1 VQSGAAYVFVRNG
14 ATWSQQAYLKASN
27 TGQSDYF
34 GGSVSVSGD
43 TVVVG
48 ASGEASSA
56 TGVNGNQSDNLA
68 EDSGAAYVFVRNG
81 ATWSQRAYL
90 KASNTGADDSFA
102 RSVSVSGD
110 TVVVGA
116 SFEASSATGV
126 NGNQSDNSSVPS
138 GAAYVFGVLEDFTLT
153 TSAVNGVVSGAGDY
167 GTGSTASVTATVAPG
182 YSFSGWTGDASG
194 TSNPLSVFMNSN
206 KSIGANFQPDPGDA
220 DADGLS
226 AYLERAVYGTDPNV
240 ADTDGDGLTDAW
252 EVGLGRFSII
262 QGTLTWEQARA
273 DAKAKGGDLA
283 SFPDENR
290 WNRAM
295 ETLGANALDSY
306 TGLWIGAGDAA
317 AEGQWTWVN
326 GETFLFQRWAA
337 NSPSLDPGNTLD
349 YAEAAGGAGGEIG
362 KWYDRS
368 SLTTRDGYILEIGYA
383 SIPTD
388 ADSDDDGLRDGQE
401 RTRGTNPLRA
411 DTDGDGLGDAFEVRF
426 QFNPLNQDSD
436 GDGIRD
442 GADDDDG
449 DTLTNAG
456 EAALGT
462 SPRLN
467 DTDND
472 GLKDQEEV
480 NVYLTDPKKSDTDGD
495 FLSDGTEVK
504 FTSTNP
510 LVKDTDG
517 DGIQDADEDL
527 DGDGFTNRQEL
538 ELFQTAPNNASDRFG
553 IEFEYTPAA
562 HALKFPTVSGRRYRV
577 ERSLNP
583 ADPAGWSEVVIFIG
597 NGARV
602 TVPLGVP
609 FSSIWFYRVRVS
621 LN

>member
-1 VQSGAAYVFVRNG
+1 
-14 ATWSQQAYLKASN
+14 
-27 TGQSDYF
+27 
-34 GGSVSVSGD
+34 
-43 TVVVG
+43 
-48 ASGEASSA
+48 
-56 TGVNGNQSDNLA
+56 
-68 EDSGAAYVFVRNG
+68 
-81 ATWSQRAYL
+81 
-90 KASNTGADDSFA
+90 
-102 RSVSVSGD
+102 
-110 TVVVGA
+110 
-116 SFEASSATGV
+116 
-126 NGNQSDNSSVPS
+126 
-138 GAAYVFGVLEDFTLT
+138 
-153 TSAVNGVVSGAGDY
+153 
-167 GTGSTASVTATVAPG
+167 
-182 YSFSGWTGDASG
+182 
-194 TSNPLSVFMNSN
+194 MN
-206 KSIGANFQPDPGDA
+206 
-220 DADGLS
+220 
-226 AYLERAVYGTDPNV
+226 
-240 ADTDGDGLTDAW
+240 
-252 EVGLGRFSII
+252 
-262 QGTLTWEQARA
+262 
-273 DAKAKGGDLA
+273 
-283 SFPDENR
+283 
-290 WNRAM
+290 
-295 ETLGANALDSY
+295 
-306 TGLWIGAGDAA
+306 
-317 AEGQWTWVN
+317 
-326 GETFLFQRWAA
+326 
-337 NSPSLDPGNTLD
+337 
-349 YAEAAGGAGGEIG
+349 
-362 KWYDRS
+362 
-368 SLTTRDGYILEIGYA
+368 
-383 SIPTD
+383 
-388 ADSDDDGLRDGQE
+388 
-401 RTRGTNPLRA
+401 
-411 DTDGDGLGDAFEVRF
+411 DAFEVRF

-436 GDGIRD
+436 GDGIPD
-442 GADDDDG
+442 GAEDEDG
-449 DTLTNAG
+449 DTLTNAQ

-562 HALKFPTVSGRRYRV
+562 HALKFPTVTGRRYRV